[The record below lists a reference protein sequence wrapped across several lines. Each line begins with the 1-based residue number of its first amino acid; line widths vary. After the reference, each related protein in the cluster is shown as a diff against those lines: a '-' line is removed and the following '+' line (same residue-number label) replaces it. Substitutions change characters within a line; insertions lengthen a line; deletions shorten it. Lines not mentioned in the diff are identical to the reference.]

1 MSLPTIF
8 LNGGFFYA
16 RTCTILG
23 LTYELMLLK
32 GLGQGNVVEIVE
44 GVDGGLEPGIVLLV
58 DQQPVQGLI
67 NSLAQNV

>member
-1 MSLPTIF
+1 
-8 LNGGFFYA
+8 
-16 RTCTILG
+16 
-23 LTYELMLLK
+23 MLLK

-67 NSLAQNV
+67 NSLAQKV